1 MHTGTGLASAQDA
14 RIAPRGESGLG
25 DRKLRQLALAVL
37 ASLVLHALILSVLA
51 SVREFARTRAAP
63 PPLTA
68 RLAKPRPPP
77 EPEKVE
83 PLPPVVSPRA
93 VATPKAAPRTP
104 ALAPVPAAPILS
116 MEPARKAE
124 APALVVPVVP
134 LQPAP
139 RTEPRT
145 QPVPA
150 VASGPDPASV
160 ARYRLELMEIAQRYK
175 RYPRIAQDNNWEGRV
190 ELRIAF
196 SESGAMSLLSVKKG
210 AGRAVLDEEAQAMI
224 RSAQAQATIPPALR
238 GKAFTIEI
246 PVDFLL
252 KEAR

>member
-1 MHTGTGLASAQDA
+1 MHTGTGLASAWEASLED
-14 RIAPRGESGLG
+14 RG
-25 DRKLRQLALAVL
+25 LRQLAMAVL
-37 ASLVLHALILSVLA
+37 ASLVLHALILTLLSSFKEYA
-51 SVREFARTRAAP
+51 HSRAAP

-68 RLAKPRPPP
+68 RLAKPKPPP

-83 PLPPVVSPRA
+83 PRPPAPLPSPRPA
-93 VATPKAAPRTP
+93 SASRAAPQVS
-104 ALAPVPAAPILS
+104 APVPAPAAPVLS
-116 MEPARKAE
+116 MEPSRKAE
-124 APALVVPVVP
+124 EPAFAVPAAPA
-134 LQPAP
+134 QPAV
-139 RTEPRT
+139 RAEVRSEPAPA
-145 QPVPA
+145 PVS
-150 VASGPDPASV
+150 ASGPDPASV
-160 ARYRLELMEIAQRYK
+160 ARYRMELMEIAKRYK

-224 RSAQAQATIPPALR
+224 RSAQPQATIPPALR

-246 PVDFLL
+246 PVDFFL

>member
-1 MHTGTGLASAQDA
+1 MHTGTGLASAWEASLED
-14 RIAPRGESGLG
+14 RG
-25 DRKLRQLALAVL
+25 LRQLAMAVL
-37 ASLVLHALILSVLA
+37 ASLVLHALILTLLSSFKEYA
-51 SVREFARTRAAP
+51 HSRAAP

-68 RLAKPRPPP
+68 RLAKPKPPP

-83 PLPPVVSPRA
+83 PRPPAPLPSPRPA
-93 VATPKAAPRTP
+93 SAPRAAPQVS
-104 ALAPVPAAPILS
+104 APVPAPAAPVLS
-116 MEPARKAE
+116 MEPSRKAE
-124 APALVVPVVP
+124 EPAFAVPAAPA
-134 LQPAP
+134 QPAV
-139 RTEPRT
+139 RAEVRSEPA
-145 QPVPA
+145 PA
-150 VASGPDPASV
+150 SFSASGPDPASV
-160 ARYRLELMEIAQRYK
+160 ARYRMELMEIAKRYK

-224 RSAQAQATIPPALR
+224 RSAQPQATIPPALR

-246 PVDFLL
+246 PVDFFL

>member
-1 MHTGTGLASAQDA
+1 MHTGTGLASAWEA
-14 RIAPRGESGLG
+14 VLG
-25 DRKLRQLALAVL
+25 DRKLRQLAMAVL
-37 ASLVLHALILSVLA
+37 ASLVLHLLILSVLA
-51 SVREFARTRAAP
+51 SYKEYARSRAAP

-68 RLAKPRPPP
+68 RLAKPKPPP
-77 EPEKVE
+77 EPEKAE
-83 PLPPVVSPRA
+83 PLLPVPSPRSA
-93 VATPKAAPRTP
+93 ALPKAAPRVP
-104 ALAPVPAAPILS
+104 AQVPVPAAPILRF
-116 MEPARKAE
+116 EPSTKAE
-124 APALVVPVVP
+124 DPALIVPVAP
-134 LQPAP
+134 PQPAP
-139 RTEPRT
+139 RIEPRT
-145 QPVPA
+145 EPV

-160 ARYRLELMEIAQRYK
+160 ARYRMELMEIARRYK

-190 ELRIAF
+190 ELRIGF

-246 PVDFLL
+246 PVDFFL